1 MSFAPWGSSVTLEKW
16 VTDQRGEER
25 HIPSVLV
32 AFQHRVIVRT
42 PNLSQRQRVNIEK
55 SGPASLRARK
65 EESWDPALSC
75 FSLHTSH
82 SCLWTWEQSLK
93 NYRTGPCIKTKLSF
107 IYVPL
112 IFSLVALSFLLIIQI
127 RSLSYHSLT
136 TVLLMTPWKIIFW
149 WWVILVKTLQVLFSL
164 FSWCFSSTRSRS
176 PDAFLAHTHS
186 GFKWWFY
193 GLLFLV
199 LPVLV
204 HAPEFLK

>member
-25 HIPSVLV
+25 RIPFVLA

-93 NYRTGPCIKTKLSF
+93 NYRAGPCIKTKLSF
-107 IYVPL
+107 IYVPH
-112 IFSLVALSFLLIIQI
+112 IFSLVAPSFFTNNPNKIFIIPFPN
-127 RSLSYHSLT
+127 YC
-136 TVLLMTPWKIIFW
+136 TVDDTLENYFLMVSNSCKNPF
-149 WWVILVKTLQVLFSL
+149 VLFSL
-164 FSWCFSSTRSRS
+164 FSWCFSSTRSHS
-176 PDAFLAHTHS
+176 PDAFLVYTHS